1 MTAQQEPKKT
11 DESWYRCNVIQC
23 PKCDHLQEDYIN
35 KSDVSWSGCR
45 EYYRS
50 KCEKCG
56 FNGWVPEEPRGGID
70 AD

>member
-1 MTAQQEPKKT
+1 MTAQQEPKT
-11 DESWYRCNVIQC
+11 DESWYRSNAICC
-23 PKCDHLQEDYIN
+23 PKCGHFQQDYIN
-35 KSDVSWSGCR
+35 GSDVRWHGCR
-45 EYYRS
+45 KRYRS